1 MKQTET
7 EKTLQADPE
16 LDAVLEQMADEVPP
30 MPADFHDKWMS
41 AIRAEAK
48 QQAAAAE
55 DRKEKKIVSINR
67 WTRILSVAAA
77 FVFLIGG
84 TVLYRRS
91 KYYDA
96 FEEEMDFDMTPAVM
110 TEAPETASEEAVYA
124 ETAAGAVKTEGAV
137 NAASAARETS
147 TAAKSASNAEEP
159 VTYDMEPMTAM
170 DAVMED
176 AAEEAAVEYETAAE
190 YEAAEMPAAEPAV
203 TASPTAA
210 VTPEATAEPEEEA
223 DDRLAGVKGFLAD
236 MGEFLLA
243 ALPYLLV
250 LAVPAAAALV
260 IRHRKKGK
268 KE

>member
-48 QQAAAAE
+48 QEAAAAE

-96 FEEEMDFDMTPAVM
+96 EEECLDFDMTPAVM
-110 TEAPETASEEAVYA
+110 TEAPETASEEAVYG

-137 NAASAARETS
+137 NAASAAKETS
-147 TAAKSASNAEEP
+147 TAAKSASNAEES
-159 VTYDMEPMTAM
+159 VAYDMEPMAAM
-170 DAVMED
+170 NAVMED
-176 AAEEAAVEYETAAE
+176 AVEEAAVE

-210 VTPEATAEPEEEA
+210 VTPEATAEPKEEA

-260 IRHRKKGK
+260 IRSRKKGK

>member
-48 QQAAAAE
+48 QEAPAAE
-55 DRKEKKIVSINR
+55 DRKEKKIVSMNR

-84 TVLYRRS
+84 TVLYRRA
-91 KYYDA
+91 KYYNAD
-96 FEEEMDFDMTPAVM
+96 EECLDFDMTPAVM
-110 TEAPETASEEAVYA
+110 TAAPETASEEAVYA

-137 NAASAARETS
+137 NAAPAAKEASSAA
-147 TAAKSASNAEEP
+147 NAEEP
-159 VTYDMEPMTAM
+159 AIYDMEPMMAM
-170 DAVMED
+170 DAAMED
-176 AAEEAAVEYETAAE
+176 TAEEAAAGYEAAAE

-210 VTPEATAEPEEEA
+210 VTPEATAEPEET
-223 DDRLAGVKGFLAD
+223 DDRLARVKEFVAD

-260 IRHRKKGK
+260 IRHQKKGK
-268 KE
+268 NE

>member
-7 EKTLQADPE
+7 EKTLQADPK

-48 QQAAAAE
+48 QEAPAAE
-55 DRKEKKIVSINR
+55 DRKEKKIVSMNR

-84 TVLYRRS
+84 TVLYRRA
-91 KYYDA
+91 KYYNAD
-96 FEEEMDFDMTPAVM
+96 EECLDFDMTPAVM
-110 TEAPETASEEAVYA
+110 TAAPETASEEAVYA

-137 NAASAARETS
+137 NAAPAAKEASSAAK
-147 TAAKSASNAEEP
+147 AASNAEEP
-159 VTYDMEPMTAM
+159 AVYDMEPMMAM
-170 DAVMED
+170 DAAMED
-176 AAEEAAVEYETAAE
+176 TAEEAAAGYEAAAE

-210 VTPEATAEPEEEA
+210 VTPEATAEPEET
-223 DDRLAGVKGFLAD
+223 DDRLARVKEFVAD

-260 IRHRKKGK
+260 IRHQKKGK
-268 KE
+268 NE

>member
-48 QQAAAAE
+48 QETPAAE
-55 DRKEKKIVSINR
+55 DRKEKKIVSMNR

-84 TVLYRRS
+84 TVLYWRA

-96 FEEEMDFDMTPAVM
+96 DEECLDFDMTPAVM
-110 TEAPETASEEAVYA
+110 TAAPETASEETVYA
-124 ETAAGAVKTEGAV
+124 EAAGAVKTEGTV
-137 NAASAARETS
+137 NNVSAAKEAS
-147 TAAKSASNAEEP
+147 SAAKSASNAEEP
-159 VTYDMEPMTAM
+159 AVYDMEPMMAM
-170 DAVMED
+170 DAAMED
-176 AAEEAAVEYETAAE
+176 TAEESAAGYEAAAE
-190 YEAAEMPAAEPAV
+190 YEAAEMPAAEPVA
-203 TASPTAA
+203 TASPTAV
-210 VTPEATAEPEEEA
+210 VTALPESQETDERL
-223 DDRLAGVKGFLAD
+223 DRVKEFVAD

-260 IRHRKKGK
+260 IRYRKKGK

>member
-48 QQAAAAE
+48 QEAAAAE

-96 FEEEMDFDMTPAVM
+96 LEEEMDFDMTPAVM
-110 TEAPETASEEAVYA
+110 TEAPETASEEAVYG

-190 YEAAEMPAAEPAV
+190 YEAAEMPAAEPAA

-260 IRHRKKGK
+260 IRSRKKGK